1 MKFHMPGCG
10 LPYYVGDIIENRDDL
25 IVNSPEKYSALTGV
39 QVLTGR
45 EAVSLDS
52 DSRTVA
58 ARNLLNGESETYS
71 YDELIIAV
79 GASAVLPQIEGIS
92 LPGVFK
98 MRTPDD
104 AEEIR
109 SYIERVSVKKAVI
122 IGAGFIGLEVADNL
136 FEKGIQITVIDSAD
150 QILPGVL
157 DSELADYV
165 RRSLAKKGIRFIT
178 GVRVDR
184 IVGAN
189 RAEGVST
196 SYGILDADIVVSAA
210 GIRPNTDFLKNC
222 GIEMDRG
229 VIKTDAQ
236 LKTNLPHVYAAGD
249 CAMVTN
255 RITGMAAMVTDGIV
269 CKYGGKNSCAASD
282 RYGQAL
288 SGCIGNWRCKA
299 ARLKLRKNR
308 TGRDAGAKAGF
319 NVEIRFGCD

>member
-1 MKFHMPGCG
+1 
-10 LPYYVGDIIENRDDL
+10 
-25 IVNSPEKYSALTGV
+25 
-39 QVLTGR
+39 
-45 EAVSLDS
+45 
-52 DSRTVA
+52 
-58 ARNLLNGESETYS
+58 
-71 YDELIIAV
+71 
-79 GASAVLPQIEGIS
+79 
-92 LPGVFK
+92 

-109 SYIERVSVKKAVI
+109 SYIERVSAKKAVI

-165 RRSLAKKGIRFIT
+165 RRFLAKKGIRFIT

-184 IVGAN
+184 IVGAD

-249 CAMVTN
+249 CS
-255 RITGMAAMVTDGIV
+255 DG
-269 CKYGGKNSCAASD
+269 
-282 RYGQAL
+282 L
-288 SGCIGNWRCKA
+288 
-299 ARLKLRKNR
+299 L
-308 TGRDAGAKAGF
+308 T
-319 NVEIRFGCD
+319 E